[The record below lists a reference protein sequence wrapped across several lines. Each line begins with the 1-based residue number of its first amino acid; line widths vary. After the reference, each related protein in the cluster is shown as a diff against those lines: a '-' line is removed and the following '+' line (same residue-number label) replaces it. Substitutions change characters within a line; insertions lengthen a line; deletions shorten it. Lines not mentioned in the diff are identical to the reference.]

1 MAEVWESSGRCIRSI
16 RFDSEQFLNPVVRVL
31 DVSYSQ
37 TPQSWVGRYEKTSR
51 IVCFQLQSVRSACPT
66 TAEGGQLTFV
76 DSSER
81 LEVCEHQSLL
91 AEYTLL
97 LPPTRR
103 SAYRSR
109 KEDGSK
115 GPVRPRKQNTALAVL
130 GLLISFEPFFSRQL
144 TDPQ

>member
-1 MAEVWESSGRCIRSI
+1 MAEVWESSGRRIRSI
-16 RFDSEQFLNPVVRVL
+16 RFDSKQFLYPVICVL
-31 DVSYSQ
+31 YISNSQ
-37 TPQSWVGRYEKTSR
+37 TLQAWVGWYEKTSR

-91 AEYTLL
+91 AAYTLL

-109 KEDGSK
+109 KEDESK
-115 GPVRPRKQNTALAVL
+115 VLVRPKTQSTAQAVL
-130 GLLISFEPFFSRQL
+130 DLLISLEPFFSCQL

>member
-1 MAEVWESSGRCIRSI
+1 VAEIWESSRRCIRSVG
-16 RFDSEQFLNPVVRVL
+16 FHSKQFLYPVVRVL

-109 KEDGSK
+109 KGDGSK
-115 GPVRPRKQNTALAVL
+115 VPVAPRKQNTALTVL
-130 GLLISFEPFFSRQL
+130 DLIISLSSSR
-144 TDPQ
+144 PAS